1 MNCGFTENF
10 SYCINLQSLPDLS
23 QTSNSSFGI
32 EAEEGDP
39 KITAPLPP
47 QNNNNNN
54 NNSPSAT
61 LLLRRASNRWVKLI
75 YWAHG
80 DTEKLRNM
88 LEMNE

>member
-1 MNCGFTENF
+1 MNSGFTENF

-61 LLLRRASNRWVKLI
+61 LLLRRASNR
-75 YWAHG
+75 
-80 DTEKLRNM
+80 
-88 LEMNE
+88 

>member
-1 MNCGFTENF
+1 MNCGFTENV
-10 SYCINLQSLPDLS
+10 SYFNLQSLPDLS

-80 DTEKLRNM
+80 DTENY
-88 LEMNE
+88 